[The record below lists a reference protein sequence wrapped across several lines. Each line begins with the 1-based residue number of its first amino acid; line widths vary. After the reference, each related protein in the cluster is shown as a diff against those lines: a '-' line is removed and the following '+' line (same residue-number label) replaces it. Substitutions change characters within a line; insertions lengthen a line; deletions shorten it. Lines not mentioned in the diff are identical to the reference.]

1 MDITGETLR
10 APLDLTLF
18 KDGPGTRL
26 LNVEN
31 FQNTAP
37 LVRLSV
43 IDNGPGIP
51 MEVLPK
57 IFQAY
62 FTTKDSR
69 HGTGLGLNIVQ
80 RLVQEGG
87 GALQVISKPGEGTTF
102 NVFLPG
108 TLLAS

>member
-1 MDITGETLR
+1 M
-10 APLDLTLF
+10 F

-62 FTTKDSR
+62 FTTKDAR

-108 TLLAS
+108 SVLAS